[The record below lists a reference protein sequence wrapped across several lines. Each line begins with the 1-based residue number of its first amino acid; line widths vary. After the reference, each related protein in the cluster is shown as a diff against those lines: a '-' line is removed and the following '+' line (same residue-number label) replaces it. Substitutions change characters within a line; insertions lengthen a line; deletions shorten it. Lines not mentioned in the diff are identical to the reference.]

1 MIFAKQCGNMNIF
14 NVYLSVIVQKFC
26 RNNCMNKLF
35 LYVLAKDTEVYM
47 RIVLCSDDNCINT
60 LGDILL
66 ILYGYLRFS
75 VWPQVS

>member
-1 MIFAKQCGNMNIF
+1 
-14 NVYLSVIVQKFC
+14 
-26 RNNCMNKLF
+26 MNKLF

-66 ILYGYLRFS
+66 ILYGYLGFS